1 MSVLLSYLWRCTM
14 KLEKEIKVDAKCSEI
29 ALKASKTG
37 YGVAMKLIK
46 SLEKKYGV
54 KTYIGEQFENQ
65 AKK

>member
-1 MSVLLSYLWRCTM
+1 M